1 LFSIVSLVD
10 LHLAQSLHAFDCA
23 TLPCRT
29 VWGCMV
35 AIKLAKQAKHS
46 RSSLSMQGHSDGQ
59 EASVLGR
66 ISITGIKMYQDH
78 AASDRHDTC
87 MAPPASVYV
96 IESAA

>member
-1 LFSIVSLVD
+1 MLSIVRHCLVAQFGAAWWQD
-10 LHLAQSLHAFDCA
+10 L
-23 TLPCRT
+23 
-29 VWGCMV
+29 